1 MLKSSLMTCA
11 LLTASQ
17 GALAQQPI
25 TAGGQ
30 LQQIPPVPMAPVPTP
45 DLPIAPPAVV
55 PDTGPAG
62 ERITV
67 SQLRVTGQTLFRE
80 DALIAAT
87 GFAPGSALNLQ
98 ELRGLAAKITAYY
111 NKRGYFLAQ
120 AYLPAQDVAGG
131 AVTIAVIEGQYGKV
145 TVNNSSRL
153 SDRVPNGI
161 LEGLDGG
168 DVVTSAPLERRL
180 LLLSDIPGVAVKSTL
195 TPGEAVGTSDLI
207 VDVVPGDPISGS
219 VEADNAGNR
228 YTGAYRLGGTVN
240 VNNPTGAGDLLSL
253 RVLASTSG
261 LAYGRAAYQ
270 APVGNLTLG
279 VAYSHIRY
287 DLGREFKSLDA
298 DGTADIAS
306 VYASYPLIRS
316 RDANLYAVAALDAK
330 WFEDKVD
337 LVSSVSHKRS
347 QVLTLGLNGDSHD
360 EFGGGGWNAVSLS
373 WSTGNLDIRSP
384 LERAADA
391 LTARS
396 DGHFDKIQFSAAR
409 LQSIAGPLS
418 LYGSIRGQVAFD
430 NLDSS
435 EKMELGGAYGVRA
448 YPEGEAYGDQG
459 YVATAEARLM
469 LSDWMGGSMPG
480 RLQAIGFVDVG
491 QVDYAHN
498 PWFTGS
504 NRAHRSGIGGGLA
517 WFAPGDLILRAT
529 YATKLGSADATS
541 APDKAGR
548 AWFQIVKLF

>member
-1 MLKSSLMTCA
+1 MLKSSLLTCA
-11 LLTASQ
+11 LLTAGQ

-30 LQQIPPVPMAPVPTP
+30 LQQIPPVPMAPIPTP
-45 DLPIAPPAVV
+45 DLPITPPAAAA
-55 PDTGPAG
+55 DTGPAG

-67 SQLRVTGQTLFRE
+67 SALRVTGQTLFQE
-80 DALIAAT
+80 GALVAAT

-131 AVTIAVIEGQYGKV
+131 SVTIAVIEGQYGAV

-153 SDRVPNGI
+153 SDRVPSGI
-161 LEGLDGG
+161 LQGLDGG

-180 LLLSDIPGVAVKSTL
+180 LLLSDIPGVAVRSTL

-228 YTGAYRLGGTVN
+228 YTGTYRLGGTVN

-270 APVGNLTLG
+270 APIGNLTLG
-279 VAYSHIRY
+279 VAYSHISY

-316 RDANLYAVAALDAK
+316 RKANLYAVAALDAK
-330 WFEDKVD
+330 WFEDRVD

-384 LERAADA
+384 LDRAADA

-409 LQSIAGPLS
+409 LQAIAGPLS

-469 LSDWMGGSMPG
+469 LSDWMGGTMPG

-517 WFAPGDLILRAT
+517 WFAPGDLILRGT